1 MAILIPE
8 APKKCPNGERLVY
21 ERIGRELP
29 DGWVA
34 LHSLGLPNHETKIW
48 GEADIVIVS
57 SAGIFAIEVKGGKVS
72 CTDGVWTFGGPDFQS
87 YSKKEDPWTQAK
99 SAMMAVRERLQ
110 EASPEFRNTLFGY
123 GVIMPFTPFLV
134 SGTEFLPEV
143 LLDRRHFR
151 QPLGHYISRIE
162 RYWRAAGER
171 KHGRTYQGLTPDL
184 IRKARQILRPDLDTA
199 LSIGGWLT
207 GVESQL
213 LQLTNEQ
220 IRVSR
225 RMAANPRTVVRG
237 AAGTGKSVLALDRA
251 RQQVDLGRRVLFLCF
266 NQLLASHV
274 RDVVANDPRSAA
286 IDIRHAHALYRE
298 IISAANMLPQLNALD
313 AEDPEFF
320 PKRFPE
326 LAADA
331 LCETA
336 QRPWDVLIV
345 DEAQDLLTP
354 EHLDVIDLL
363 VAGGLRQGCWHLFLD
378 PLQNLY
384 GTDVQEQVE
393 LRLNDA
399 YPAFDDLFE
408 NCRTTRQVAV
418 QSSIVS
424 GIDLPVAGAT
434 EGVECELIAYSTELE
449 AREKL
454 ESLVRRLLDDDV
466 RSQDIV
472 ILSTRRLENSLMGGL
487 REIAGHRLL
496 DAASGIPQKAGSL
509 LFSTMHGFKGLE
521 RMVVVALDMAEIG
534 EEQWSM
540 LHYAGL
546 SRARCIL
553 YTLIPSAARK
563 AYDRQA
569 RAFGARLRARPG

>member
-1 MAILIPE
+1 
-8 APKKCPNGERLVY
+8 
-21 ERIGRELP
+21 
-29 DGWVA
+29 
-34 LHSLGLPNHETKIW
+34 
-48 GEADIVIVS
+48 
-57 SAGIFAIEVKGGKVS
+57 
-72 CTDGVWTFGGPDFQS
+72 
-87 YSKKEDPWTQAK
+87 
-99 SAMMAVRERLQ
+99 
-110 EASPEFRNTLFGY
+110 
-123 GVIMPFTPFLV
+123 
-134 SGTEFLPEV
+134 
-143 LLDRRHFR
+143 
-151 QPLGHYISRIE
+151 
-162 RYWRAAGER
+162 
-171 KHGRTYQGLTPDL
+171 
-184 IRKARQILRPDLDTA
+184 
-199 LSIGGWLT
+199 
-207 GVESQL
+207 
-213 LQLTNEQ
+213 
-220 IRVSR
+220 
-225 RMAANPRTVVRG
+225 
-237 AAGTGKSVLALDRA
+237 
-251 RQQVDLGRRVLFLCF
+251 
-266 NQLLASHV
+266 
-274 RDVVANDPRSAA
+274 
-286 IDIRHAHALYRE
+286 
-298 IISAANMLPQLNALD
+298 MLPQLNALD
-313 AEDPEFF
+313 PEDPDFF

-336 QRPWDVLIV
+336 QTPWDVVIV

-363 VAGGLRQGCWHLFLD
+363 VAGGLRQGCWHIFLD

-384 GTDVQEQVE
+384 GSDVQEQVE
-393 LRLNDA
+393 LRLNDT

-434 EGVECELIAYSTELE
+434 EGVECELLPYSTELE

-454 ESLVRRLLDDDV
+454 ERLVRRLLDDDV

-472 ILSTRRLENSLMGGL
+472 ILSTRRQENSLIGGL
-487 REIAGHRLL
+487 REIAGHRLV
-496 DAASGIPQKAGSL
+496 DAAGGTPQKTGSL

-553 YTLIPSAARK
+553 YTLIPSTARK

-569 RAFGARLRARPG
+569 RAFGARLRARPS